1 MPKFLYKA
9 KNNRGEV
16 VTGTVIAPNHPEA
29 EAVLI
34 KNNLVPVDIVS
45 GKQDNFFKLL
55 FKKISIK
62 DRAVISRQLATMLA
76 AGLPLSKA
84 ISILVKQAKN
94 ETIKEI
100 FLDIYKDLEQGYSF
114 SIALSKHPEAFDRV
128 FVSVVGS
135 GESTGKLDSVLNE
148 LANQL
153 ERDSSFNSKV
163 KGALAY
169 PGFIFGMVIVAGIF
183 MLTVVIPKLKTMF
196 ESAGQ
201 NLPLVTRI
209 LIVSADF
216 MQKFWWL
223 VIILIVGMILAVR
236 IWGGTPAGSR
246 FLHRLQMSIP
256 GLKNVLEG
264 LYMYRFTRIMSML
277 ISSGVP
283 LLDALKIGSSV
294 IDNPIYE
301 SALAN
306 VASQV
311 EKGVPFS
318 VQIMKEPVFPQLI
331 GNMVAVGEETGEL
344 DKVLSKIADYYEEST
359 NESVKTISSL
369 VEPAILV
376 LVGLAVAFMVFAIY
390 IPIYQINTS
399 VGG

>member
-9 KNNRGEV
+9 RNNKGEV

-34 KNNLVPVDIVS
+34 KNNLIPVDIVS
-45 GKQDNFFKLL
+45 GKQEGLFKLL
-55 FKKISIK
+55 FNKVSVK
-62 DRAVISRQLATMLA
+62 DRAIISRQLSTMLA

-84 ISILVKQAKN
+84 ISILIKQAKN
-94 ETIKEI
+94 ETIKNI

-169 PGFIFGMVIVAGIF
+169 PGFIFAMVIVAGFF

-196 ESAGQ
+196 DSAGKE
-201 NLPLVTRI
+201 LPIITRM
-209 LIVSADF
+209 LLYASDF
-216 MQKFWWL
+216 MQKWWWL
-223 VIILIVGMILAVR
+223 VALLIVGLILLIKV
-236 IWGGTPAGSR
+236 WGGSPKGSR
-246 FLHRLQMSIP
+246 FFSKLQMSIP
-256 GLKNVLEG
+256 GLKTVMESMH
-264 LYMYRFTRIMSML
+264 MYRFTRIMSML

-283 LLDALKIGSSV
+283 LLDALKIGSAV
-294 IDNPIYE
+294 MDNPIYE
-301 SALAN
+301 SALTN

-318 VQIMKEPVFPQLI
+318 VQLLKEPVFPQLI

-344 DKVLSKIADYYEEST
+344 DKVLNKVADYYEEAT

-376 LVGLAVAFMVFAIY
+376 LVGIAVAFMVFAIY
-390 IPIYQINTS
+390 VPIYQINTS